1 MSATLHLLR
10 VFVDE
15 AGRHGNELGVF
26 LDGSAIPEPQRQAVA
41 ADLGYSETVF
51 VEDARAGRIRIY
63 TPGLELRFAGHPTV
77 GTAWLLASVG
87 MPVEALHVP
96 AGQVLTWAEG
106 DQRWVRA
113 RPEWVFSISLAEQ
126 AGPAKVEALDG
137 PPPGETSW
145 YPWAWQD
152 RQAGTIRSRFFAP
165 EVGIAEDEATG
176 AAAVAITSRLG
187 RGLEISQG
195 QGSRLSTRLG
205 PEGTID
211 LGGRVVLESTRR
223 YG

>member
-1 MSATLHLLR
+1 VSASLHVLR
-10 VFVDE
+10 VFVDD
-15 AGRHGNELGVF
+15 AGRHGNRLGVF
-26 LDGSAIPEPQRQAVA
+26 LDGSAIPEVGRQAVA

-63 TPGLELRFAGHPTV
+63 TPGLELPFAGHPTV

-87 MPVEALHVP
+87 MSVDALSVP
-96 AGQVLTWAEG
+96 AGRVPTWAEG

-113 RPEWVFSISLAEQ
+113 RPEWVFAISLAEQ
-126 AGPAKVEALDG
+126 AGPAEVDALTG
-137 PPPGETSW
+137 PPPGEASW

-152 RQAGTIRSRFFAP
+152 RQAGTVRSRFFAP

-176 AAAVAITSRLG
+176 AAAVVITSQLG
-187 RGLEISQG
+187 RGLEIRQG

-205 PEGTID
+205 PQGTID